1 MEKSLKEALNRHSDQ
16 KYYLTKVLSEKYLI
30 ENPNPVYTEEEP
42 QKKKKY
48 LKYLIDRTCFITGT
62 ILTV

>member
-30 ENPNPVYTEEEP
+30 ENPNPVYTEEDH
-42 QKKKKY
+42 KKKT
-48 LKYLIDRTCFITGT
+48 RNF
-62 ILTV
+62 

>member
-30 ENPNPVYTEEEP
+30 ENPNPVYTEEDH
-42 QKKKKY
+42 KKN
-48 LKYLIDRTCFITGT
+48 
-62 ILTV
+62 